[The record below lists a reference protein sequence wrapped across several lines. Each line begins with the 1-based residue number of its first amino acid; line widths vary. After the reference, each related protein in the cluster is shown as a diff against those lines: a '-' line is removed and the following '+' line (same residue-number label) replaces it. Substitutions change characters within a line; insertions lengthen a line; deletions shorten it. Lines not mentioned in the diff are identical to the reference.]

1 LAREVIVNSVP
12 LWVTLL
18 GFVVPFIALAGSAVA
33 FVLKVYR
40 DGADRRWNQFFEL
53 MKFIDSKDLPIAT
66 KCAAA
71 YQLRHFPEH
80 KEFIIRFCQNQR
92 LNIEGSAA
100 AALIME
106 LDGTREALSKI
117 SN

>member
-1 LAREVIVNSVP
+1 MNSVP

-18 GFVVPFIALAGSAVA
+18 GFVAPFIALAGSAVA
-33 FVLKVYR
+33 FVWKVYR
-40 DGADRRWNQFFEL
+40 DGADRRWTQFFDL

-80 KEFIIRFCQNQR
+80 KEFIIRFCQTQR
-92 LNIEGSAA
+92 LNIQGAA
-100 AALIME
+100 ATALIAE
-106 LDGTREALSKI
+106 LDATREELEKTQ
-117 SN
+117 N